1 MSGDELDIALYLISH
16 GCGSDKD
23 KGKLL
28 ITACRSGELKVVKE
42 LVEQHNVNPKGIS
55 LFYA

>member
-1 MSGDELDIALYLISH
+1 MWDELDVALYLISR

-28 ITACRSGELKVVKE
+28 IRTCWSGKLKVVKE
-42 LVEQHNVNPKGIS
+42 LVEQHNVNPKGMS